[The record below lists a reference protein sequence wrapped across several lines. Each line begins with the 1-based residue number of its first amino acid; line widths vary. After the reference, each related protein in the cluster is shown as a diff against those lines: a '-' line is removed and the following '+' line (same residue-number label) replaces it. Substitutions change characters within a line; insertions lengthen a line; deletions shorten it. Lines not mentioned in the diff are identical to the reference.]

1 VCAVNNDSWLLS
13 QKMREW
19 LVGNT
24 ALPGGRKHPAFVTLA
39 TSVAESLA
47 PTIIAGASLRKR
59 RPGALGSALR
69 RRGYR
74 VHKCRSPLTSSVDPL
89 RSRGVEHSGNT
100 GPAGRRRGDLR
111 AISALIARGGIVR
124 LSSTR
129 RGDPPGN
136 LGVQQ
141 RDS

>member
-89 RSRGVEHSGNT
+89 ETVRKVGVLRSRAQSAVFGERE
-100 GPAGRRRGDLR
+100 GPGAVASHCR
-111 AISALIARGGIVR
+111 AIQLCWCQGGA
-124 LSSTR
+124 
-129 RGDPPGN
+129 
-136 LGVQQ
+136 
-141 RDS
+141 